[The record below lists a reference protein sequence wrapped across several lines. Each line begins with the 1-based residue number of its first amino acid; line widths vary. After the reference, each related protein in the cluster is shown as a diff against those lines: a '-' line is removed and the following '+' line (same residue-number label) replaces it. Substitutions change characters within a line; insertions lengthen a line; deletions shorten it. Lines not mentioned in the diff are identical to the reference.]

1 MAQCGQ
7 KRTGGFSEF
16 GCPKRLCELRVTA
29 HGEEIDDRVGCGRG
43 VRQTVEEACYW
54 LLAKTV
60 ATNHSN
66 LPTFFVS
73 HKLRVIMKT

>member
-1 MAQCGQ
+1 MDDMTFIVQYYL
-7 KRTGGFSEF
+7 R
-16 GCPKRLCELRVTA
+16 RLCDLRVTA
-29 HGEEIDDRVGCGRG
+29 HGEEVDDRVGWGRG

-66 LPTFFVS
+66 EA
-73 HKLRVIMKT
+73 LRSRSAARC

>member
-1 MAQCGQ
+1 MYVCMYVCM
-7 KRTGGFSEF
+7 RM
-16 GCPKRLCELRVTA
+16 CDLIVTA
-29 HGEEIDDRVGCGRG
+29 HGEKNDDRVGCGRG

-66 LPTFFVS
+66 
-73 HKLRVIMKT
+73 